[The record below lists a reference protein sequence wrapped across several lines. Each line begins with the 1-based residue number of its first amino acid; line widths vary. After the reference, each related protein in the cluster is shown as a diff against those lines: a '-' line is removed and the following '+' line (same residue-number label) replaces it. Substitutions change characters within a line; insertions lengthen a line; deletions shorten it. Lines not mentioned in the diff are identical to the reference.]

1 MSLARVSRGLLRQLA
16 GNKLDHRSMLFHTRA
31 SVLLTNKNQESSE
44 AKETAEGAA
53 QTPISDAELKQLKDK
68 LTKFEADA
76 ADMKDKYIRS
86 LAEIENTRFR
96 MNKQIEDAKVFGI
109 QGFCRDLLE
118 VADVLRLAI
127 TNTDPSKDASVANSS
142 TVEKEKL
149 VAMYNGLVMTETCL
163 LKIFNKHKLVQINPA
178 DGEKF
183 DPNQHEA
190 IFRMPVEG
198 KQSGTVNICTKIGY
212 KLSERVIRAAQ
223 VGVVQ

>member
-1 MSLARVSRGLLRQLA
+1 MSLARVSRGLLRQLTV
-16 GNKLDHRSMLFHTRA
+16 NKLDLSKFHSHTPA
-31 SVLLTNKNQESSE
+31 LLNNKNESSE
-44 AKETAEGAA
+44 AKESEGAA
-53 QTPISDAELKQLKDK
+53 QATPISEADLKQLKEK
-68 LTKFEADA
+68 LTKFEAEA
-76 ADMKDKYIRS
+76 ADLKDKYIRS

-127 TNTDPSKDASVANSS
+127 TNTDPSKDASTAKSS
-142 TVEKEKL
+142 VVEKEEL
-149 VAMYNGLVMTETCL
+149 VAMYNGLVMTEACL
-163 LKIFNKHKLVQINPA
+163 LKIFNKHKLVQINPNE
-178 DGEKF
+178 GEKF

-190 IFRMPVEG
+190 IFRIPVEG